1 MEFSEFSLRRFIS
14 VSLCLFLYGKGMF
27 HLLFF
32 FFLNFCSI
40 VTSVQGREREKK
52 KKKTERD
59 RNVLDVESILP
70 IGRPEGT
77 EQTNSYA
84 RIFLINSGEESI
96 AIESLQPRTYSRVAC
111 NVIFLYPMYYPTYKD
126 KPKLVA
132 YREIVMYWSLIIACI
147 ICYTIEV
154 YIKKNVLWKK

>member
-1 MEFSEFSLRRFIS
+1 
-14 VSLCLFLYGKGMF
+14 MF

-32 FFLNFCSI
+32 FFFKFLFDPPI

-111 NVIFLYPMYYPTYKD
+111 NIIFLYPMYYPTYKD

-132 YREIVMYWSLIIACI
+132 YREIVMY
-147 ICYTIEV
+147 
-154 YIKKNVLWKK
+154 